1 VVHRLFQAVAS
12 AQPQTSTPTITI
24 TEPSRIDKNQV
35 STDLVKASVTAGP
48 TAELGVQDPDSIGN
62 PIETWL
68 VNGALDPILGLQVSD
83 SDSQRIEAMARFLRD
98 SQKSGQMGYLM
109 EFNYHLPQDFRFSE
123 QGKVTGSKVSGIR
136 AGKVF
141 YVQAPEQGY
150 PLALQWAL
158 GLFQKERDR
167 ALAELDDE
175 PMTYQRARMNHS

>member
-1 VVHRLFQAVAS
+1 M
-12 AQPQTSTPTITI
+12 
-24 TEPSRIDKNQV
+24 DKHQV

-48 TAELGVQDPDSIGN
+48 TAELGVQDPDSIGD

-68 VNGALDPILGLQVSD
+68 ANGALDPILGLQVSD

-123 QGKVTGSKVSGIR
+123 QGKVIGSKVSGIR

-158 GLFQKERDR
+158 GLYQKERDR

-175 PMTYQRARMNHS
+175 PVMAPQRARMNHP